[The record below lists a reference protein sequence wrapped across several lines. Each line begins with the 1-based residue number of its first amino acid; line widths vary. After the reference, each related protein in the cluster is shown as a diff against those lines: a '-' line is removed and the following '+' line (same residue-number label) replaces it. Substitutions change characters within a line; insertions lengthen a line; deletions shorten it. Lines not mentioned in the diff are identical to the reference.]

1 MVGGAGKSDGVD
13 DSGVSGDGGGEGSS
27 GSNGFGGDG
36 DSVMVM
42 VVG

>member
-1 MVGGAGKSDGVD
+1 MVDGAGKSDGVD
-13 DSGVSGDGGGEGSS
+13 DSGDDGQGSS

-36 DSVMVM
+36 DSVMAM